1 MNNSF
6 ETQEEINELM
16 PNESCIP
23 CGTCNSETLRKE
35 HNRWKT
41 EIKKRRNDQTA
52 VTSYWKNASSCNA
65 L

>member
-1 MNNSF
+1 MRNKI

-23 CGTCNSETLRKE
+23 CDTKNSEMLRKE

-41 EIKKRRNDQTA
+41 EIKKSQDGKSA
-52 VTSYWKNASSCNA
+52 GTSYWKNASSCSA